1 MPFYPSFIAS
11 PVAPERMR
19 EKHLVPFRMAPK
31 KSGRV
36 EQEKAVETLASGWK
50 KCKMSESAI
59 CTLVEDRLLQSR
71 AIVQWRFAEG
81 EDRPY
86 EGTNEIVLF

>member
-1 MPFYPSFIAS
+1 M
-11 PVAPERMR
+11 
-19 EKHLVPFRMAPK
+19 LPK
-31 KSGRV
+31 KSARG
-36 EQEKAVETLASGWK
+36 EKGKAVETLASGWK

-59 CTLVEDRLLQSR
+59 STLIEDRLLQSR
-71 AIVQWRFAEG
+71 AIVQWRSAEG